1 MTRVIGCVL
10 AAVLVGGC
18 MERTPGGPAEL
29 ASSPSDTAVSVPLN
43 FRTHLTGDEE
53 VPARATQAQGQAI
66 FQLSKDGT
74 ELSYRLI
81 AANIENAFMAHIH
94 LAPAGSN
101 GGVVVWLYPSTTPN
115 VPGPLG
121 SGRHNINIDGVIRA
135 SNLTGSLAGQPL
147 ANLMAAIEAGNA
159 YVNVHTSD
167 GVDPANTGPGDFP
180 GGEVRG
186 QI

>member
-1 MTRVIGCVL
+1 MTRVTGCVF

-53 VPARATQAQGQAI
+53 VPARATQAQGQAL

-94 LAPAGSN
+94 MAPAGSN
-101 GGVVVWLYPSTTPN
+101 GGIVAWLYPSTAAA
-115 VPGPLG
+115 PGPFN
-121 SGRHNINIDGVIRA
+121 SGRHNINVDGVIRA
-135 SNLTGSLAGQPL
+135 SNLMGGLAGRPL
-147 ANLMAAIEAGNA
+147 ADLVAAIEAGNA

-167 GVDPANTGPGDFP
+167 GVDPGNTGPGDFP

>member
-1 MTRVIGCVL
+1 MTRAIGCVL
-10 AAVLVGGC
+10 AAVLAIGC
-18 MERTPGGPAEL
+18 MEQTPDGPAEL

-53 VPARATQAQGQAI
+53 VPVRATQAQGQAI

-81 AANIENAFMAHIH
+81 AANIENVFMAHIH
-94 LAPAGSN
+94 MAPAGSN
-101 GGVVVWLYPSTTPN
+101 GGVVVWLYPSTAAA
-115 VPGPLG
+115 PGPVNG
-121 SGRHNINIDGVIRA
+121 GRQNINIDGVIHA
-135 SNLTGSLAGQPL
+135 SDLMGGLAGRPL
-147 ANLMAAIEAGNA
+147 SDLIAAIEAGNA

-167 GVDPANTGPGDFP
+167 GVDPPDTGPGDFP
-180 GGEVRG
+180 GGEIRG

>member
-1 MTRVIGCVL
+1 MMTRVIGCVL

-18 MERTPGGPAEL
+18 MEQTPGGPAEL
-29 ASSPSDTAVSVPLN
+29 ASSPSDAAVSVPLN

-53 VPARATQAQGQAI
+53 VPVRATQAQGQAI

-74 ELSYRLI
+74 ALSYRLI

-94 LAPAGSN
+94 MAPAGSN
-101 GGVVVWLYPSTTPN
+101 GGIVVWLYPSTAATPGALN
-115 VPGPLG
+115 
-121 SGRHNINIDGVIRA
+121 SGRHNINVDGVITA
-135 SNLTGSLAGQPL
+135 
-147 ANLMAAIEAGNA
+147 ANLMGGLAGRSVADLVAAIEAGTA

-180 GGEVRG
+180 GGEIRG

>member
-10 AAVLVGGC
+10 AAALVGGC

-66 FQLSKDGT
+66 FQLSKGGT
-74 ELSYRLI
+74 ELSYRLT

-115 VPGPLG
+115 APRPLG